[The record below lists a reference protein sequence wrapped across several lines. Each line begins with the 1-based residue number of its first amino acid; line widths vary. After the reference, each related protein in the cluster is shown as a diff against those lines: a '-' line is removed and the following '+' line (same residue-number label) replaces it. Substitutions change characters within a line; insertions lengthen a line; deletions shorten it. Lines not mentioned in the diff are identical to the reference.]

1 MPLGIFL
8 VLAVVA
14 VIALPAQ
21 ARSLLKL
28 QLSRASG
35 GSPAPE
41 VVAPVYV
48 EIFPKPRPPAPSVQ
62 LPCAG
67 LLPSVPLSGES
78 LSLPL
83 HIRWVLL
90 CGVWPQ
96 QAGVRV
102 RIRFDMWEEID
113 MEQRPAV
120 VVKEGLVALDLVLV
134 LFVLGRFDGR

>member
-1 MPLGIFL
+1 M
-8 VLAVVA
+8 
-14 VIALPAQ
+14 
-21 ARSLLKL
+21 
-28 QLSRASG
+28 
-35 GSPAPE
+35 
-41 VVAPVYV
+41 
-48 EIFPKPRPPAPSVQ
+48 
-62 LPCAG
+62 
-67 LLPSVPLSGES
+67 SGES